1 MQANN
6 LNINFLNQ
14 FHQECI
20 GYPGKKVQQF
30 KTLLF
35 RQFAG
40 RKHEISRL
48 APSVEQKLED
58 SEVICRLMTQLENE
72 NIPDYCRLS
81 NIARKIK
88 RQVSSY
94 VTNEHFTTKYFKM
107 ILRISE
113 PFIRLIDDFHEKA
126 QQGLLNRLKALHK
139 AEKNLTKNTSVR
151 SDQAD
156 DLILIMEQFLDHL
169 YDYYNDFNSCIDKD
183 SDGLKGTAV
192 TTYLEQY
199 MINLVS
205 LIEKLMYDTKSTQ
218 TLLQSWKTRLAKREL
233 QAIYN

>member
-6 LNINFLNQ
+6 FNIHFLNQ

-20 GYPGKKVQQF
+20 GYPGKKAQQF

-40 RKHEISRL
+40 KKHEISRL
-48 APSVEQKLED
+48 VPSVEQKLED
-58 SEVICRLMTQLENE
+58 SEVICQLMSQLENE

-81 NIARKIK
+81 NFARKVK
-88 RQVSSY
+88 RQVSCY
-94 VTNEHFTTKYFKM
+94 VMNEHFTTKYYKM
-107 ILRISE
+107 VLGILD
-113 PFIRLIDDFHEKA
+113 PFIRLVDDFHDKA
-126 QQGLLNRLKALHK
+126 QRVLLNKLKALHEV
-139 AEKNLTKNTSVR
+139 EKNLTKNTFIS
-151 SDQAD
+151 SDETD
-156 DLILIMEQFLDHL
+156 DLIVIMEQFLDYL
-169 YDYYNDFNSCIDKD
+169 YEYHNDFNSCIDKD
-183 SDGLKGTAV
+183 SDGLKGVAV
-192 TTYLEQY
+192 NTYMEHY

-218 TLLQSWKTRLAKREL
+218 TLLQCWKTKLANREL